1 MIKEDRRERKSLT
14 KEISHKEEEE
24 FRQKRGWGREQNIE
38 AKEKEKEEFEKQKKQ
53 EKEKND
59 EEQEEGENMI

>member
-24 FRQKRGWGREQNIE
+24 FRQKRGQG
-38 AKEKEKEEFEKQKKQ
+38 EETEYKSKR
-53 EKEKND
+53 
-59 EEQEEGENMI
+59 EGERRV